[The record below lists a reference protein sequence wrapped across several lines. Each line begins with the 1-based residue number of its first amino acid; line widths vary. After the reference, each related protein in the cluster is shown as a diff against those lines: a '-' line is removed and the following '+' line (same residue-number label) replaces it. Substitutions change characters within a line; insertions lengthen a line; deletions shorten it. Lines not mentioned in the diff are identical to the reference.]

1 MARLGTGDP
10 GRRSGGWS
18 RLGTSRN
25 APDCYLWGRSGVLA
39 CAPFPSDLSAKG

>member
-10 GRRSGGWS
+10 GRRSGAGVG
-18 RLGTSRN
+18 LEQAATPPG
-25 APDCYLWGRSGVLA
+25 CYLWGRSDVLA